1 VLTKSGKGYDG
12 FPRKLYIIC
21 ADSPNGAIS
30 ILANKRNGE
39 HQEKLLNSIA
49 GINFKLFNLFLFEL
63 MTSSRPIC
71 VNPICLLLNKINV
84 GIYMHACK

>member
-1 VLTKSGKGYDG
+1 
-12 FPRKLYIIC
+12 
-21 ADSPNGAIS
+21 
-30 ILANKRNGE
+30 
-39 HQEKLLNSIA
+39 
-49 GINFKLFNLFLFEL
+49 